1 MNAIYEYTENLD
13 AVFNVRKD
21 VANRW
26 RSEENP
32 GNGEI
37 PRTLAGTTELF
48 RYTNSRWVFKNNY
61 MTLKNLTIGYT
72 VPVPSNKYVK
82 GLRIYASGQNLF
94 TIGSYPGMNPE
105 ASNSTDAL
113 YQGVDKSPYPVS
125 RIYTVGLNVNF

>member
-1 MNAIYEYTENLD
+1 M
-13 AVFNVRKD
+13 RKC
-21 VANRW
+21 VADRW

-48 RYTNSRWVFKNNY
+48 RFNNTRWVFKNNY

-72 VPVPSNKYVK
+72 VPVPANKYVK

-94 TIGSYPGMNPE
+94 TVGSYPGMNPE
-105 ASNSTDAL
+105 VNNSTSGL
-113 YQGVDKSPYPVS
+113 FQGVDITSYPVS